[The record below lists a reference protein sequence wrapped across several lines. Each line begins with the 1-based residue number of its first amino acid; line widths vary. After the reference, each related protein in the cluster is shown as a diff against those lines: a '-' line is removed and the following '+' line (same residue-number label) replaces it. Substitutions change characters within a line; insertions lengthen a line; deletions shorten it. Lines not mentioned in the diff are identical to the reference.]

1 MPETPV
7 TTETV
12 PETELELE
20 LEPTKMSTTAKVVMW
35 SAIGTFVFA
44 GTLIGIA
51 IARKRGAA

>member
-1 MPETPV
+1 MSESPV
-7 TTETV
+7 TTEAV
-12 PETELELE
+12 PETELE